1 MLQTLNADDG
11 DVVRVG
17 VVETSSTLHGELAN
31 TIRVGYAVD
40 ALTGDHRAA
49 YLLHGDPDR
58 ITNGTSTA
66 SSRITRISVA
76 RYGEVPVELQT
87 SVVWD
92 PATAAAVAY
101 QAALRHALPVRR
113 INYLC
118 PQSFGWLEEGSGV
131 QVTDSELSLSNVFGL
146 VSEVQDLTDGSVRI
160 QVTLLDPVV
169 RD

>member
-1 MLQTLNADDG
+1 VDAG

-31 TIRVGYAVD
+31 TIRVAYGID
-40 ALTGDHRAA
+40 AMTGDHRAA
-49 YLLHGDPDR
+49 DLLHGDPDR
-58 ITNGTSTA
+58 ISNGTATA